1 MSRLMVM
8 AGGTGG
14 HVMPALAVAR
24 LLRDKG
30 VDIRWIGNPEG
41 LEAKLVPAAGFEL
54 ETIQIK
60 GLRKSGLARKLIM
73 PLMLFGACFQ
83 VLKIVRRYRPDA
95 LLGMGGFVSGPGGL
109 VGGLMGKPLVLH
121 EQNAVAGLTNKAL
134 APLAKRVLSGF
145 PQALGIRKAQ
155 WVGNPVRADISAV
168 EEPQVRL
175 SGRNGPLRILVVG
188 GSQGAQVFNEYL
200 PVLLKNADLPPIE
213 IWHQC
218 GNGRSASVVKS
229 YQEQQVTANA
239 VDFVD
244 DMAAALSWSD
254 IVICR
259 AGAMTVAE
267 VCAAGAVAMFVPY
280 PFAVSDHQTLN
291 AQHLVN
297 KSAAYSYSQNAFV
310 KGAWLEQIVKLS
322 AERDQLIDMAVLARS
337 LAKPDA
343 TKDVA
348 EICEGL
354 MNA

>member
-54 ETIQIK
+54 ETIHIK
-60 GLRKSGLARKLIM
+60 GLRKSGLVRKLVM

-83 VLKIVRRYRPDA
+83 VLKIVLRYKPDA

-121 EQNAVAGLTNKAL
+121 EQNAVAGLTNRAL

-168 EEPQVRL
+168 EDPKTRL
-175 SGRNGPLRILVVG
+175 NKRDGPLRILVIG
-188 GSQGAQVFNEYL
+188 GSQGAQVFNEHL
-200 PVLLKNADLPPIE
+200 PILLKKSELPAIDV
-213 IWHQC
+213 WHQC
-218 GNGRSASVVKS
+218 GDGRSGPVKKA
-229 YQEQQVTANA
+229 YQEQEIMAKP
-239 VDFVD
+239 VDFVN
-244 DMAAALSWSD
+244 DMAEALSWSD

-267 VCAAGAVAMFVPY
+267 VCAAGVVAMFVPY
-280 PFAVSDHQTLN
+280 PSAVSDHQTLN
-291 AQHLVN
+291 AQHLVQEG
-297 KSAAYSYSQNAFV
+297 AAFSYSQDEFV
-310 KGAWLEQIVKLS
+310 EGEWLEQLVNLS
-322 AERDQLIDMAVLARS
+322 SERNRLIGMADLARS

-343 TKDVA
+343 TKEVA